1 MDDCA
6 IKVHILFLET
16 EKTLL
21 SINPMTQALKIFVV
35 EDDVWYGEV
44 LEYVLKLDPDV
55 EVERFTSGQECL
67 DNLHKR
73 PSIVTL
79 DYSLEDM
86 NGQEVMKRIKKSDP
100 NIQII
105 MISGQEDVSTAVELL
120 KNGAY
125 DYIVKDE
132 DAKERIWNSVQK
144 IRETHTL
151 KKEINELRAEVGAKY
166 DFSQLIGNSP
176 TIDKAKALMEK
187 ALNTNITVSITGE
200 TGTGKE
206 VVAKCIHY
214 NSNRNGKSFV
224 AVNVAAIPNELIE
237 SELFGYEKGA
247 FTGADSSRK
256 GKFEEA
262 DQGTL
267 FLDEI
272 GEMGTSMQSKLLR
285 VLQEKEITRIG
296 SNTNRKVDVR
306 LIVATHKD
314 LAEQVKS
321 GNFREDL
328 YYRLLGLPI
337 HLPPLRERGNDTLIL
352 ARHFML
358 AFAKENK
365 LGDKF
370 IGSDTK
376 EKLMSYPFPGNV
388 RELKAIIELA
398 CVMSSSAELK
408 PEDITFNSSTTMSD
422 FLLQEKSL
430 KEYTSN
436 IIKHFLDKYDNNVL
450 LVADKL
456 DIGKSTIYRLLKNEE
471 L

>member
-1 MDDCA
+1 
-6 IKVHILFLET
+6 
-16 EKTLL
+16 
-21 SINPMTQALKIFVV
+21 
-35 EDDVWYGEV
+35 
-44 LEYVLKLDPDV
+44 
-55 EVERFTSGQECL
+55 
-67 DNLHKR
+67 
-73 PSIVTL
+73 
-79 DYSLEDM
+79 
-86 NGQEVMKRIKKSDP
+86 
-100 NIQII
+100 
-105 MISGQEDVSTAVELL
+105 
-120 KNGAY
+120 
-125 DYIVKDE
+125 
-132 DAKERIWNSVQK
+132 
-144 IRETHTL
+144 
-151 KKEINELRAEVGAKY
+151 
-166 DFSQLIGNSP
+166 
-176 TIDKAKALMEK
+176 
-187 ALNTNITVSITGE
+187 
-200 TGTGKE
+200 
-206 VVAKCIHY
+206 
-214 NSNRNGKSFV
+214 
-224 AVNVAAIPNELIE
+224 
-237 SELFGYEKGA
+237 
-247 FTGADSSRK
+247 
-256 GKFEEA
+256 
-262 DQGTL
+262 L

-296 SNTNRKVDVR
+296 SNTTRKVDVR

-337 HLPPLRERGNDTLIL
+337 HLPPLRERDNDTLIL

-358 AFAKENK
+358 AFVKENK

-370 IGSDTK
+370 IGPETK

-398 CVMSSSAELK
+398 CVMSSSEELK